1 MKYTE
6 HQTAGVLRAASVR
19 RGGEVSPLDCTEG
32 ICLYRSTGQ
41 YALPGTGLFLKS
53 LPQALGSLDTNKAA

>member
-32 ICLYRSTGQ
+32 MPLQINWAVCIAWYWTVSEKSTS
-41 YALPGTGLFLKS
+41 GTRFSGHK
-53 LPQALGSLDTNKAA
+53 